1 MLLYRSVNMERNGHE
16 MDSVKQSGNLLGLN
30 LAELEDFAV
39 SYGQPR
45 YRGRQL
51 YHGIY
56 ARRVRDFAELTDLN
70 REFRESLS
78 SLHQITYPE
87 VQREFRSHDGSVR
100 YLFRLEDGDSI
111 ETVSMPEE
119 NRTTLCLSSQVGC
132 ALDCRFCF
140 TALLGGKRNLT
151 AGEIIGQ
158 VLAVAAAESLART
171 ARLNLVFMGMGEPLL
186 NLPQVLKAV
195 KILADSKGVGVALR
209 RITVSTVG
217 ITPRI
222 EELAREPMR
231 PKLALSL
238 NASSE
243 EQRSA
248 LMPINKK
255 YALAELLRVC
265 RAYPLRPW
273 ERLTFEYVLLEGCN
287 DSDADARR
295 VADLLRGLRAKVN
308 LIPYN
313 SGPELP
319 YRSPPFERVLA
330 FQQILTDRRIPA
342 FIRLSRGQDIR
353 AACGQLSLEGLRQS
367 ALPASAS

>member
-1 MLLYRSVNMERNGHE
+1 MEGKGHE

-39 SYGQPR
+39 SHGQPR

-56 ARRVRDFAELTDLN
+56 ARRVWDFAGLTDLN

-100 YLFRLEDGDSI
+100 YLFRLGDGNSI

-140 TALLGGKRNLT
+140 TALLGAKRNLT

-158 VLAVAAAESLART
+158 VLAVSAAQSLAHT

-255 YALAELLRVC
+255 YPLAELLRVC

-273 ERLTFEYVLLEGCN
+273 ERLTFEYVLLAGFN

-295 VADLLRGLRAKVN
+295 VAGLLRGLRAKVN

-319 YRSPPFERVLA
+319 YRPPPLERVLA

-342 FIRLSRGQDIR
+342 FIRISRGQDIR
-353 AACGQLSLEGLRQS
+353 AACGQLSLEGLRPS
-367 ALPASAS
+367 TLPASAS

>member
-1 MLLYRSVNMERNGHE
+1 MTSLRQER
-16 MDSVKQSGNLLGLN
+16 NLLGYDLE
-30 LAELEDFAV
+30 ELENFAV
-39 SYGQPR
+39 TLGQPR

-56 ARRVRDFAELTDLN
+56 ARRVRDLAGLTDLA
-70 REFRESLS
+70 RAFRESLS
-78 SLHQITYPE
+78 ADYRVAYPE
-87 VQREFRSHDGSVR
+87 VQGEFRSHDGSVR
-100 YLFRLEDGDSI
+100 YLFDLGDHNSV
-111 ETVSMPEE
+111 ETVYMPEE
-119 NRTTLCLSSQVGC
+119 KRTTLCLSSQVGC

-140 TALLGGKRNLT
+140 TALLGARRNLT

-158 VLAVAAAESLART
+158 VLAVAARQNLPRST
-171 ARLNLVFMGMGEPLL
+171 RLNLVFMGMGEPLL

-195 KILADSKGVGVALR
+195 KILADPEGVGVALR

-217 ITPRI
+217 IIPRI
-222 EELAREPMR
+222 QELAREARR
-231 PKLALSL
+231 PKLAISL
-238 NASSE
+238 NASYE

-255 YALAELLRVC
+255 YPLAELLRVC

-273 ERLTFEYVLLEGCN
+273 ERLTFEYVMLEGFN

-295 VADLLRGLRAKVN
+295 VADLLPGLRAKVN

-319 YRSPPFERVLA
+319 YRPSPFERVLE
-330 FQQILTDRRIPA
+330 FQRILTQRGIPA
-342 FIRLSRGQDIR
+342 FIRISRGQDIR
-353 AACGQLSLEGLRQS
+353 AACGQLSLEGLRQNAS
-367 ALPASAS
+367 PASAS